1 MFIWVKSAEKLVY
14 VNPTLFVVILAIT
27 GSNLNLED
35 SEDFGIAS
43 SLIRSPVV
51 SPWAE
56 LTPTSP
62 KNLSTLVD
70 TLGYAVVKECA
81 KPELDATP

>member
-1 MFIWVKSAEKLVY
+1 MFIWVKSGEKLVY

-27 GSNLNLED
+27 GSYLNFVD

-51 SPWAE
+51 SP
-56 LTPTSP
+56 
-62 KNLSTLVD
+62 
-70 TLGYAVVKECA
+70 
-81 KPELDATP
+81 